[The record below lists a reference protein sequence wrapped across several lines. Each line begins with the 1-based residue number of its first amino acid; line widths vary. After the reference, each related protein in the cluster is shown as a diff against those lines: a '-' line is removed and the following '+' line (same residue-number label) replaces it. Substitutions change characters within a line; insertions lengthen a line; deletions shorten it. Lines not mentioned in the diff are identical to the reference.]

1 MRMFED
7 VGVPCLLR
15 AWSISASKV
24 EDIKK
29 DMKAELVHWSA
40 WRCKGEKVFVSG
52 TNQVHIIPDLL
63 IHRSPIGSIGMG
75 TPFCHAGA

>member
-40 WRCKGEKVFVSG
+40 
-52 TNQVHIIPDLL
+52 
-63 IHRSPIGSIGMG
+63 
-75 TPFCHAGA
+75 